1 MAGGSYRTGVNGPL
15 PAHSRRRLGLP
26 GGCRDPSPATGSGV
40 GLINSQTT
48 RSPVRTGALWVGL
61 AATVAFS
68 VVALRGVHL
77 TRVWDAVSSSSGRWL
92 VPAVLTLAIA
102 TVMRV
107 ERWRILFSPATR
119 PSFRAATEA
128 LLIGYLFN
136 SILPARLG
144 EIARVLAL
152 HRRAG
157 TSRAESASTVI
168 VERAFDV
175 LALLVLFVAS
185 QRWLP
190 HIASVRLA
198 ALIAAALAVGLLAAL
213 VAFAGWGEQP
223 LASTLRLVGRVPG
236 MPTGFADTTAVD
248 LVQGL
253 GALRRWRQAVAAF
266 AWTLASWLV
275 LAASAWCVL
284 KEFSLGLSL
293 AAGLLVIIAT
303 GLSAVI
309 PSALAG
315 LGVFEAAAV
324 AALHTYHVP
333 YSEAFSVALVVH
345 VVNVLPFILVGLWAV
360 HANAR
365 VRNPPLN
372 SSGRSA
378 TS

>member
-1 MAGGSYRTGVNGPL
+1 VGV
-15 PAHSRRRLGLP
+15 
-26 GGCRDPSPATGSGV
+26 TGSQA
-40 GLINSQTT
+40 S
-48 RSPVRTGALWVGL
+48 RSPFRTGALWAGL

-77 TRVWDAVSSSSGRWL
+77 TRVWDAVSSSTGGWL
-92 VPAVLTLAIA
+92 VPAVVTLAIA

-107 ERWRILFSPATR
+107 ERWRILYSPATR
-119 PSFRAATEA
+119 PPFRAVTEA

-157 TSRAESASTVI
+157 TSRAESASTVV

-175 LALLVLFVAS
+175 LALLVLFVAC

-198 ALIAAALAVGLLAAL
+198 ALIAAALSVVLLAVL
-213 VAFAGWGEQP
+213 VGCAGWGERP
-223 LASTLRLVGRVPG
+223 VAATLRLVGRVPG
-236 MPTGFADTTAVD
+236 VPTGFAETAAVN
-248 LVQGL
+248 LVEGL
-253 GALRRWRQAVAAF
+253 GALRRWPQAVAAF

-275 LAASAWCVL
+275 LAVSAWCVL

-324 AALHTYHVP
+324 AALRTYHVP
-333 YSEAFSVALVVH
+333 YSEAFSVALIVH
-345 VVNVLPFILVGLWAV
+345 VVSVLPFILVGLVAA

-365 VRNPPLN
+365 MRIAPLVESN
-372 SSGRSA
+372 VG
-378 TS
+378 

>member
-1 MAGGSYRTGVNGPL
+1 M
-15 PAHSRRRLGLP
+15 
-26 GGCRDPSPATGSGV
+26 TGS
-40 GLINSQTT
+40 QTA
-48 RSPVRTGALWVGL
+48 RSPFRTGAVWVAL

-68 VVALRGVHL
+68 VVALSGVHL
-77 TRVWDAVSSSSGRWL
+77 ARVWGAISSSDGRWL
-92 VPAVLTLAIA
+92 IPAVLTLAIA

-119 PSFRAATEA
+119 PPFGAVTEA

-157 TSRAESASTVI
+157 TSRAESVSTVV

-175 LALLVLFVAS
+175 LALLVLLVAS
-185 QRWLP
+185 QPWLP
-190 HIASVRLA
+190 HIASVRIA
-198 ALIAAALAVGLLAAL
+198 ALIAAALALCLIAAL
-213 VAFAGWGEQP
+213 MALAVWGEQP
-223 LASTLRLVGRVPG
+223 LASMLRPVGRLPG
-236 MPTGFADTTAVD
+236 MPNGFAATAAVN
-248 LVQGL
+248 LVEGL
-253 GALRRWRQAVAAF
+253 GALRRWRQAVAAL

-275 LAASAWCVL
+275 LAVSAWCVL
-284 KEFSLGLSL
+284 QEFSLRLSP

-324 AALHTYHVP
+324 AALRTYHVP
-333 YSEAFSVALVVH
+333 YTEAFSVALVVH
-345 VVNVLPFILVGLWAV
+345 VVSVLPFILVGLVAAQ
-360 HANAR
+360 ANAHAR
-365 VRNPPLN
+365 PAPPLEPN
-372 SSGRSA
+372 VA
-378 TS
+378 

>member
-1 MAGGSYRTGVNGPL
+1 MDRRNRAAPTARAT
-15 PAHSRRRLGLP
+15 RRLGLP
-26 GGCRDPSPATGSGV
+26 GGCRDSGQAMGALVSMTGS
-40 GLINSQTT
+40 QTG
-48 RSPVRTGALWVGL
+48 RSPFRTGALWAGI
-61 AATVAFS
+61 AATVGFS
-68 VVALRGVHL
+68 LLALHGVHL
-77 TRVWDAVSSSSGRWL
+77 TRVWDAVSSSTGAWL
-92 VPAVLTLAIA
+92 IPAVVTLAIA

-119 PSFRAATEA
+119 PPFRAVTEA

-157 TSRAESASTVI
+157 TSRAEAASTVI

-175 LALLVLFVAS
+175 LALLVLFVAC

-198 ALIAAALAVGLLAAL
+198 ALIAAALSVVLIALL
-213 VAFAGWGEQP
+213 VAFALWGERP
-223 LASTLRLVGRVPG
+223 VASTLRLVGRVPG
-236 MPTGFADTTAVD
+236 VPTGFAETAAVN
-248 LVQGL
+248 LVEGL

-266 AWTLASWLV
+266 AWTFASWLV
-275 LAASAWCVL
+275 LAVSTWCVL
-284 KEFSLGLSL
+284 QEFSLGLSL
-293 AAGLLVIIAT
+293 AAALLVIIAT

-324 AALHTYHVP
+324 AALRTYHVP
-333 YSEAFSVALVVH
+333 YSEAFSAALVVH
-345 VVNVLPFILVGLWAV
+345 VVNVLPFILVGLVAA
-360 HANAR
+360 HTNAR
-365 VRNPPLN
+365 VRTAAV
-372 SSGRSA
+372 GRSNIA
-378 TS
+378 GVPP

>member
-1 MAGGSYRTGVNGPL
+1 VGV
-15 PAHSRRRLGLP
+15 
-26 GGCRDPSPATGSGV
+26 TGSQA
-40 GLINSQTT
+40 S
-48 RSPVRTGALWVGL
+48 RSPFRTGALWAGL

-77 TRVWDAVSSSSGRWL
+77 TRVWDAVSSSTGGWL
-92 VPAVLTLAIA
+92 VPAVVTLAIA

-107 ERWRILFSPATR
+107 ERWRILYSPATR
-119 PSFRAATEA
+119 PPFRAVTEA

-157 TSRAESASTVI
+157 TSRAESASTVV

-175 LALLVLFVAS
+175 LALLVLFVAC

-198 ALIAAALAVGLLAAL
+198 ALIAAALSVVLLAVL
-213 VAFAGWGEQP
+213 VGCAGWGERP
-223 LASTLRLVGRVPG
+223 VAATLRLVGRVPDV
-236 MPTGFADTTAVD
+236 PTGFAETAAVN
-248 LVQGL
+248 LVEGL
-253 GALRRWRQAVAAF
+253 GALRRWPQAVAAF

-275 LAASAWCVL
+275 LAVSAWCVL

-324 AALHTYHVP
+324 AALRTYHVP
-333 YSEAFSVALVVH
+333 YSEAFSVALIVH
-345 VVNVLPFILVGLWAV
+345 VVSVLPFILVGLVAA

-365 VRNPPLN
+365 MRIAPLVESN
-372 SSGRSA
+372 VG
-378 TS
+378 

>member
-1 MAGGSYRTGVNGPL
+1 MGSQ
-15 PAHSRRRLGLP
+15 AS
-26 GGCRDPSPATGSGV
+26 
-40 GLINSQTT
+40 
-48 RSPVRTGALWVGL
+48 RSPFRTGALWAGL

-77 TRVWDAVSSSSGRWL
+77 TRVWDAVSSSTGGWL
-92 VPAVLTLAIA
+92 VPAVVTLAIA
-102 TVMRV
+102 TAMRV

-119 PSFRAATEA
+119 PPFRAVTEA

-157 TSRAESASTVI
+157 TSRAESASTVV

-175 LALLVLFVAS
+175 LALLVLFVAF
-185 QRWLP
+185 QPWLP

-213 VAFAGWGEQP
+213 VGLAGWGERP
-223 LASTLRLVGRVPG
+223 LASIAASGRSRARHAHRVRRHNRGQPRPGSGCASALASGRGRIRLDARLVARVGGERVVRPE
-236 MPTGFADTTAVD
+236 
-248 LVQGL
+248 
-253 GALRRWRQAVAAF
+253 
-266 AWTLASWLV
+266 
-275 LAASAWCVL
+275 
-284 KEFSLGLSL
+284 EFSLGLSL

-345 VVNVLPFILVGLWAV
+345 VVNVLPFILVGLVAA

-365 VRNPPLN
+365 VRITPLLESN
-372 SSGRSA
+372 VA
-378 TS
+378 

>member
-1 MAGGSYRTGVNGPL
+1 VGV
-15 PAHSRRRLGLP
+15 
-26 GGCRDPSPATGSGV
+26 TGSQA
-40 GLINSQTT
+40 S
-48 RSPVRTGALWVGL
+48 RSPFRTGALWAGL

-68 VVALRGVHL
+68 VVVLRGVHL
-77 TRVWDAVSSSSGRWL
+77 TRVWDAVSSSTGGWL
-92 VPAVLTLAIA
+92 VPAVVTLAIA
-102 TVMRV
+102 TLMRV
-107 ERWRILFSPATR
+107 ERWRILYSPATR
-119 PSFRAATEA
+119 PPFPAVTEA

-157 TSRAESASTVI
+157 TSRAESASTVV

-175 LALLVLFVAS
+175 LALLVLFVAC

-198 ALIAAALAVGLLAAL
+198 ALIAAALSVVLLAVL
-213 VAFAGWGEQP
+213 VGCAVWGERP
-223 LASTLRLVGRVPG
+223 VAATLRLVGRLPG
-236 MPTGFADTTAVD
+236 VPTGFAETAAVN
-248 LVQGL
+248 LVEGL
-253 GALRRWRQAVAAF
+253 GALRRWPQAVAAF

-275 LAASAWCVL
+275 LAVSAWCVL
-284 KEFSLGLSL
+284 KEFSLGLSP
-293 AAGLLVIIAT
+293 AAGLFVIIAT

-324 AALHTYHVP
+324 AALRTYHVP
-333 YSEAFSVALVVH
+333 YSEAFSVALIVH
-345 VVNVLPFILVGLWAV
+345 VVNVLPFILVGLVAA

-365 VRNPPLN
+365 MRIAPLVEPN
-372 SSGRSA
+372 VG
-378 TS
+378 